1 MIYIYIVYYG
11 IIWYNKVSYSN
22 IVYYNTLYI
31 TILGNTK
38 WYSLYSMICFLI
50 IFWHMQIWR
59 FDMWSVLVE
68 ASPLSHFSQVLM
80 LQGKTIPWSI
90 TKLPRLHT
98 TQYNTSM
105 SKHDDMLKCETMR
118 FHFSAFPLFCVSVR
132 CEVNETHR
140 NSTAPHQAIPN
151 PSMGTLPMARGLPL
165 HRS

>member
-1 MIYIYIVYYG
+1 
-11 IIWYNKVSYSN
+11 
-22 IVYYNTLYI
+22 
-31 TILGNTK
+31 
-38 WYSLYSMICFLI
+38 
-50 IFWHMQIWR
+50 MQIWR

-105 SKHDDMLKCETMR
+105 SKHDDMLKYETMH

-151 PSMGTLPMARGLPL
+151 PSILTWARSPWLVVFLFIGLDQTLPCNFNQYTQSQSITIYHVQFWIDFACSFIFLI
-165 HRS
+165 